1 MEKLTKEKQT
11 LLLSLIKNKNFKE
24 IEILILSL
32 VEAEKE
38 KPFLLNLLGVSK
50 LNKKNLNKEEA
61 TSEAIEAQ
69 NLFKKAYI
77 KDNLFFEALYNFAQ
91 TSIKTLNHEN
101 ALVLLEENLKKVKYD
116 FRTVFLLAKI
126 NFQLGNIE
134 QSINH
139 YKNIIERDEATPAV
153 WKNLIF
159 ISNYSPLFNQK
170 KYIDLCKK
178 YTNTIKKVDKKNF
191 VNFKYKEKAKK
202 IKIGFVSV
210 DFKEHAV
217 MNFLTETLK
226 MLNVNNFETIAFNLT
241 KPTSQDSK
249 TKQLKDI
256 FTDWQDIQH
265 LSDIETVNLIRDNK
279 INILFDLAGY
289 TDGSKIEIFKH
300 RSAPLQIAWLGYSN
314 STGVD
319 EMDYI
324 ITDPYVLESNENYSE
339 KLLQLPNIWSCHTR
353 IKQEIKIQDL
363 PALKNGYITFGSFN
377 NFAKIS
383 EETIEIWSDLL
394 LKVKSKLILKSSN
407 TRSKIE
413 VKTLLNKFKK
423 KGVNLE
429 NIEFLKTTKKF
440 DDHLMCYNRVDI
452 ALDTFPYNGA
462 TTSFES
468 VWMGVPVLTIKGKTF
483 NSRYGYSINKNL
495 NLDNFIASN
504 KNDFIQKAISN
515 SSNLIALNKLR
526 KNLRDLSLES
536 ALFDIKKFNANFL
549 KIINK
554 VIK

>member
-249 TKQLKDI
+249 TVQLKDI

-504 KNDFIQKAISN
+504 KNDFIQKAISI

-554 VIK
+554 VII

>member
-249 TKQLKDI
+249 TVQLKDI

-554 VIK
+554 VII

>member
-249 TKQLKDI
+249 TEQLKDI

-339 KLLQLPNIWSCHTR
+339 KLLQLPNIWSCHTP

-515 SSNLIALNKLR
+515 SSNLNALNKLR

-554 VIK
+554 VII

>member
-32 VEAEKE
+32 VKAEKE

-249 TKQLKDI
+249 TEQLKDI

-554 VIK
+554 VII

>member
-11 LLLSLIKNKNFKE
+11 LLLSLIENKNFKE

-249 TKQLKDI
+249 TVQLKDI

-554 VIK
+554 VII

>member
-495 NLDNFIASN
+495 NLDNFIAFN

-515 SSNLIALNKLR
+515 SSNLNALNKLR

-554 VIK
+554 VII

>member
-24 IEILILSL
+24 IETLILSL
-32 VEAEKE
+32 EKKEKE

-249 TKQLKDI
+249 TEQLKDI

-324 ITDPYVLESNENYSE
+324 ITDPYVLECNENYSE
-339 KLLQLPNIWSCHTR
+339 KLLQLPNIWSCHAP
-353 IKQEIKIQDL
+353 IKKEIEIQDL

-515 SSNLIALNKLR
+515 SSNLNALNKLR

-554 VIK
+554 VII

>member
-1 MEKLTKEKQT
+1 MEKLTKEKQK

-24 IEILILSL
+24 IETLILSL
-32 VEAEKE
+32 EKEEKE

-61 TSEAIEAQ
+61 TNEAVEAQ

-77 KDNLFFEALYNFAQ
+77 KDNLFFDALYNFAQ
-91 TSIKTLNHEN
+91 TSIKTLNHED
-101 ALVLLEENLKKVKYD
+101 AIDLLEGNLKRVNYD

-134 QSINH
+134 KSINH
-139 YKNIIERDEATPAV
+139 YENIVERNEATPAV

-159 ISNYSPLFNQK
+159 ISNYSTLFNQK

-191 VNFKYKEKAKK
+191 VNFKYKEKTEK

-217 MNFLTETLK
+217 MSFLIETIK

-241 KPTSQDSK
+241 RPNSQDSK

-256 FTDWQDIQH
+256 FTDWHDIQH
-265 LSDIETVNLIRDNK
+265 LGDIEAVNLIRNNK

-324 ITDPYVLESNENYSE
+324 ITDPHVLESSENYSE
-339 KLLQLPNIWSCHTR
+339 KFLQLPNIWSCHMP
-353 IKQEIKIQDL
+353 IKQEVEIKDL

-383 EETIEIWSDLL
+383 DETIEIWSDLL

-413 VKTLLNKFKK
+413 VKALLNKFKK

-429 NIEFLKTTKKF
+429 NIEILNRTKKF
-440 DDHLMCYNRVDI
+440 NDHLMCYNSIDI

-495 NLDNFIASN
+495 NLDSFIAFN
-504 KNDFIQKAISN
+504 KNDYIQKAILN
-515 SSNLIALNKLR
+515 SSNLNALNKLR
-526 KNLRDLSLES
+526 KNLRDLASKS
-536 ALFDIKKFNANFL
+536 ALFDIKKFNTDFL
-549 KIINK
+549 KMINK
-554 VIK
+554 VVV

>member
-32 VEAEKE
+32 VKAEKE

-241 KPTSQDSK
+241 KPTFQDSK
-249 TKQLKDI
+249 TEQLKDI

-413 VKTLLNKFKK
+413 VKALLNKFKK

-440 DDHLMCYNRVDI
+440 NDHLMCYNRVDI

-536 ALFDIKKFNANFL
+536 ALFDTKKFNTNFL

-554 VIK
+554 VII